1 MLNFP
6 LLERTLAAHGVT
18 LDKEALMRLDLYAE
32 RLIET
37 NRQFNLTAVTDPDEV
52 TVKHFADSLVLLGK
66 TEFPAGASLLDVG
79 TGAGF
84 PGLALKLA
92 RPDLQVAFLDGT
104 RKKLGFI
111 SSVLE
116 ETGLAGETLH
126 LRAEEA
132 GKLPKYREKFDFVTA
147 RAVADMAV
155 LVEYCLPFVRAGG
168 LFLAMKSAAAEEEVQ
183 NAAGA
188 VRLLGGKTEQ
198 NLLFDLV
205 ENTPRRIVFVRK
217 ISQTP
222 PKYPRASAKIAKSPL
237 K

>member
-18 LDKEALMRLDLYAE
+18 LDRKALMRLDLYAE

-37 NRQFNLTAVTDPDEV
+37 NRRFNLTAVTDPDEV

-116 ETGLAGETLH
+116 ETGLAGETMH

-132 GKLPKYREKFDFVTA
+132 GKQPKYREKFDFVTA

-168 LFLAMKSAAAEEEVQ
+168 LFLAMKSAADEEEVQ

>member
-18 LDKEALMRLDLYAE
+18 LDREALMRLDLYAE

-132 GKLPKYREKFDFVTA
+132 GKQPKYREKYDFVTA

-168 LFLAMKSAAAEEEVQ
+168 LFLAMKSAAAEEEIQ
-183 NAAGA
+183 SAAGA

>member
-6 LLERTLAAHGVT
+6 LLERTVAAHGVT
-18 LDKEALMRLDLYAE
+18 LDREALMRLDLYAE

-37 NRQFNLTAVTDPDEV
+37 NRRFNLTAVTDPDEV

-66 TEFPAGASLLDVG
+66 TELPAGASLLDVG

-132 GKLPKYREKFDFVTA
+132 GKQPKYREKFDFVTA

-168 LFLAMKSAAAEEEVQ
+168 LFLAMKSAAAEEEIQ

>member
-18 LDKEALMRLDLYAE
+18 LDREALMRLDLYAE

-37 NRQFNLTAVTDPDEV
+37 NRRFNLTAVTDPDEV
-52 TVKHFADSLVLLGK
+52 TVKHLADSLVLLGK
-66 TEFPAGASLLDVG
+66 TELPAGASLLDVG

-132 GKLPKYREKFDFVTA
+132 GKQPKYREKFDFVTA

-168 LFLAMKSAAAEEEVQ
+168 LFLAMKSAAAEEEIQ

>member
-18 LDKEALMRLDLYAE
+18 LDREALMRLDLYAE

-37 NRQFNLTAVTDPDEV
+37 NRRFNLTAVTDPDEV

-66 TEFPAGASLLDVG
+66 TELPAGASLLDVG

-132 GKLPKYREKFDFVTA
+132 GKQPKYREKFDFVTA

-168 LFLAMKSAAAEEEVQ
+168 LFLAMKSAAAEEEVLS
-183 NAAGA
+183 AAGA

>member
-18 LDKEALMRLDLYAE
+18 LDRKALMRLDLYAE

-37 NRQFNLTAVTDPDEV
+37 NRRFNLTAVTDPDEV

-132 GKLPKYREKFDFVTA
+132 GKQPKYREKFDFVTA

>member
-18 LDKEALMRLDLYAE
+18 LDREALMRLDLYAE

-37 NRQFNLTAVTDPDEV
+37 NRRFNLTAVTDPDEV

-66 TEFPAGASLLDVG
+66 TEIPAGASLLDVG

-132 GKLPKYREKFDFVTA
+132 GKQPKYREKFDFVTA

>member
-18 LDKEALMRLDLYAE
+18 LDREALMRLDLYAE

-37 NRQFNLTAVTDPDEV
+37 NRRFNLTAVTDPDEV

-132 GKLPKYREKFDFVTA
+132 GKQPKYREKFDFVTA

-183 NAAGA
+183 SAAGA

>member
-18 LDKEALMRLDLYAE
+18 LDREALMRLDLYAE

-37 NRQFNLTAVTDPDEV
+37 NRRFNLTAVTDPDEV

-132 GKLPKYREKFDFVTA
+132 GKQPKYREKFDFVTA

-222 PKYPRASAKIAKSPL
+222 AKYPRASAKIAKSPL

>member
-18 LDKEALMRLDLYAE
+18 LDREALMRLDLYAE

-37 NRQFNLTAVTDPDEV
+37 NRRFNLTAVTDPDEV

-66 TEFPAGASLLDVG
+66 TQFPAGASLLDVG

-132 GKLPKYREKFDFVTA
+132 GKQPKYREKFDFVTA

>member
-18 LDKEALMRLDLYAE
+18 LDRETLMRLDLYAE

-37 NRQFNLTAVTDPDEV
+37 NRRFNLTAVTDPDEV

-132 GKLPKYREKFDFVTA
+132 GKQPKYREKFDFVTA

-168 LFLAMKSAAAEEEVQ
+168 LFLAMKSAAAEEEIQ

>member
-18 LDKEALMRLDLYAE
+18 LDREALMRLDLYAE

-37 NRQFNLTAVTDPDEV
+37 NRRFNLTAVTDPDEV

-84 PGLALKLA
+84 PGLALKLV

-183 NAAGA
+183 SAAGA

>member
-66 TEFPAGASLLDVG
+66 TELPAGASLLDVG

-111 SSVLE
+111 LSVLE

-168 LFLAMKSAAAEEEVQ
+168 LFLAMKSAAAEEEIQ

>member
-1 MLNFP
+1 
-6 LLERTLAAHGVT
+6 
-18 LDKEALMRLDLYAE
+18 
-32 RLIET
+32 
-37 NRQFNLTAVTDPDEV
+37 
-52 TVKHFADSLVLLGK
+52 
-66 TEFPAGASLLDVG
+66 
-79 TGAGF
+79 
-84 PGLALKLA
+84 
-92 RPDLQVAFLDGT
+92 
-104 RKKLGFI
+104 
-111 SSVLE
+111 
-116 ETGLAGETLH
+116 
-126 LRAEEA
+126 
-132 GKLPKYREKFDFVTA
+132 
-147 RAVADMAV
+147 MAV

>member
-18 LDKEALMRLDLYAE
+18 LDREALMRLDLYAE

-37 NRQFNLTAVTDPDEV
+37 NRRFNLTAVTDPDEV

-222 PKYPRASAKIAKSPL
+222 AKYPRGSAKIAKSPL

>member
-18 LDKEALMRLDLYAE
+18 LGKEALARLDLYAE

-37 NRQFNLTAVTDPDEV
+37 NRRFNLTAVTDPDEV

-66 TEFPAGASLLDVG
+66 MDIPKGASLLDVG

-132 GKLPKYREKFDFVTA
+132 GKLPEYREKFDFVTA

-155 LVEYCLPFVRAGG
+155 LSEYCLPFVRVGG
-168 LFLAMKSAAAEEEVQ
+168 LFLALKSAAAEEEIQ

-188 VRLLGGKTEQ
+188 VRLLGGKAEQ

-222 PKYPRASAKIAKSPL
+222 AKYPRASAKIAKSPL

>member
-18 LDKEALMRLDLYAE
+18 LDRKALMRLDLYAE

-37 NRQFNLTAVTDPDEV
+37 NRRFNLTAVTDPDEV

-132 GKLPKYREKFDFVTA
+132 GKQPKYREKFDFVTA

-168 LFLAMKSAAAEEEVQ
+168 LFLAMKSAAAEEEIQ

>member
-37 NRQFNLTAVTDPDEV
+37 NRRFNLTAVTDPDEV

-168 LFLAMKSAAAEEEVQ
+168 LFLAMKSAAAEEEIQ

-198 NLLFDLV
+198 NLLFDLG
-205 ENTPRRIVFVRK
+205 ENTPRRIVFERK

-222 PKYPRASAKIAKSPL
+222 PKYPRGSAKTAKSPL

>member
-18 LDKEALMRLDLYAE
+18 LDREALMRLDLYAE

-37 NRQFNLTAVTDPDEV
+37 NRRFNLTAVTDPDEV

-66 TEFPAGASLLDVG
+66 TELPAGASLLDVG

-132 GKLPKYREKFDFVTA
+132 GKQPKYREKFDFVTA

-168 LFLAMKSAAAEEEVQ
+168 LFLAMKSAAAEEEIQ

>member
-18 LDKEALMRLDLYAE
+18 LDREALMRLDLYAE

-37 NRQFNLTAVTDPDEV
+37 NRRFNLTAVTDPDEV

-132 GKLPKYREKFDFVTA
+132 GKQPKYREKFDFVTA

-155 LVEYCLPFVRAGG
+155 LVEYCLPFVRVGG
-168 LFLAMKSAAAEEEVQ
+168 LFLAMKSAAAEEEIQ
-183 NAAGA
+183 SAAGA

>member
-6 LLERTLAAHGVT
+6 LLERTLAAHGVM
-18 LDKEALMRLDLYAE
+18 LDREALMRLDLYAE

-37 NRQFNLTAVTDPDEV
+37 NRRFNLTAVTDPDEV

-132 GKLPKYREKFDFVTA
+132 GKQPKYREKFDFVTA

>member
-18 LDKEALMRLDLYAE
+18 LDREALMRLDLYAE

-37 NRQFNLTAVTDPDEV
+37 NRRFNLTAVTDPDEV

-66 TEFPAGASLLDVG
+66 TQFPAGASLLDVG

-132 GKLPKYREKFDFVTA
+132 GKQPKYREKFDFVTA

-168 LFLAMKSAAAEEEVQ
+168 LFLAMKSAAAEEEIQ

>member
-18 LDKEALMRLDLYAE
+18 LDREALMRLDLYAE

-66 TEFPAGASLLDVG
+66 TQFPAGASLLDVG

-92 RPDLQVAFLDGT
+92 RPDLSVTVLDGT

-111 SSVLE
+111 RAVLE
-116 ETGLAGETLH
+116 ETGLVGETLH

-168 LFLAMKSAAAEEEVQ
+168 LFLAMKSAAAEEEIQ

>member
-1 MLNFP
+1 MLDRA

-18 LDKEALMRLDLYAE
+18 LEDSAYARLDLYAE
-32 RLIET
+32 RLLAT
-37 NRQFNLTAVTDPDEV
+37 NRQFNLTAVTDPRDV
-52 TVKHFADSLVLLGK
+52 TIKHFADSLVLLGK
-66 TEFPAGASLLDVG
+66 TEIPQGASLLDVG

-92 RPDLQVAFLDGT
+92 RPDLSVTVLDGT

-111 SSVLE
+111 ASVLSE
-116 ETGLAGETLH
+116 AGLSAETLH
-126 LRAEEA
+126 MRAEEA

-147 RAVADMAV
+147 RAVADMA
-155 LVEYCLPFVRAGG
+155 LLSEYCLPFVRVGG
-168 LFLAMKSAAAEEEVQ
+168 LFLAMKSAAAEEEIQ

-188 VRLLGGKTEQ
+188 VRLLGGKIEQ
-198 NLLFDLV
+198 DLLFDLV
-205 ENTPRRIVFVRK
+205 ENMPRRLVFVRK

-222 PKYPRASAKIAKSPL
+222 AKYPRASAKIAKSPL

>member
-18 LDKEALMRLDLYAE
+18 LDREALMRLDLYAE

-37 NRQFNLTAVTDPDEV
+37 NRRFNLTAVTDPDEV

-66 TEFPAGASLLDVG
+66 TQFPAGASLLDVG

-92 RPDLQVAFLDGT
+92 RPDLSVTVLDGT

-111 SSVLE
+111 RAVLE

-132 GKLPKYREKFDFVTA
+132 GKLPKYREKF
-147 RAVADMAV
+147 
-155 LVEYCLPFVRAGG
+155 
-168 LFLAMKSAAAEEEVQ
+168 AAAF
-183 NAAGA
+183 
-188 VRLLGGKTEQ
+188 R
-198 NLLFDLV
+198 
-205 ENTPRRIVFVRK
+205 
-217 ISQTP
+217 
-222 PKYPRASAKIAKSPL
+222 
-237 K
+237 

>member
-18 LDKEALMRLDLYAE
+18 LDREALMRLDLYAE

-37 NRQFNLTAVTDPDEV
+37 NRRFNLTAVTDPDEV

-66 TEFPAGASLLDVG
+66 TQFPAGASLLDVG

-92 RPDLQVAFLDGT
+92 RPDLSVTVLDGT

-111 SSVLE
+111 RAVLE

-168 LFLAMKSAAAEEEVQ
+168 LFLAMKSAAAEEEIQ

-198 NLLFDLV
+198 NLLFDLF

>member
-18 LDKEALMRLDLYAE
+18 LDREALMRLDLYAE

-37 NRQFNLTAVTDPDEV
+37 NRRFNLTAVTDPDEV

-66 TEFPAGASLLDVG
+66 TELPAGASLLDVG

-132 GKLPKYREKFDFVTA
+132 GKQPKYREKFDFVTA

-183 NAAGA
+183 SAAGA

>member
-1 MLNFP
+1 MLNFS

-18 LDKEALMRLDLYAE
+18 LDREALMRLDLYAE

-37 NRQFNLTAVTDPDEV
+37 NRRFNLTAVTDPDEV

>member
-168 LFLAMKSAAAEEEVQ
+168 LFLAMKSAAAEEEIQ

-188 VRLLGGKTEQ
+188 VRQLGGKTEQ

>member
-18 LDKEALMRLDLYAE
+18 LDREALMRLDLYAE

-37 NRQFNLTAVTDPDEV
+37 NRRFNLTAVTDPDEV

-66 TEFPAGASLLDVG
+66 TQFPAGASLLDVG

-168 LFLAMKSAAAEEEVQ
+168 LFLAMKSAAAEEEIQ

>member
-66 TEFPAGASLLDVG
+66 TQFPAGASLLDVG

-92 RPDLQVAFLDGT
+92 RPDLSVTVLDGT

-111 SSVLE
+111 RAVLE

-168 LFLAMKSAAAEEEVQ
+168 LFLAMKSAAAEEEIQ

>member
-37 NRQFNLTAVTDPDEV
+37 NRRFNLTAVTDPDEV

-66 TEFPAGASLLDVG
+66 TQFPAGASLLDVG

-92 RPDLQVAFLDGT
+92 RPDLSVTVLDGT

-111 SSVLE
+111 RAVLE
-116 ETGLAGETLH
+116 ETGLVGETLH

-168 LFLAMKSAAAEEEVQ
+168 LFLAMKSAAAEEEIQ

>member
-18 LDKEALMRLDLYAE
+18 LDREALMRLDLYAE

-37 NRQFNLTAVTDPDEV
+37 NRRFNLTAVTDPDEV

-66 TEFPAGASLLDVG
+66 TEFPAGASFLDVG

>member
-18 LDKEALMRLDLYAE
+18 LDREALMRLDLYAE

-37 NRQFNLTAVTDPDEV
+37 NRRFNLTAVTDPDEV

-168 LFLAMKSAAAEEEVQ
+168 LFLAMKSAAAGEEVQ
-183 NAAGA
+183 SAAGA

>member
-1 MLNFP
+1 MLNFR
-6 LLERTLAAHGVT
+6 LLERTLAAHGVP

-104 RKKLGFI
+104 RKKLGSI

-168 LFLAMKSAAAEEEVQ
+168 LFLAMKSAAAEEEIQ

-188 VRLLGGKTEQ
+188 VRQLGGKTEQ

>member
-18 LDKEALMRLDLYAE
+18 LDREALMRLDLYAE

-37 NRQFNLTAVTDPDEV
+37 NRRFNLTAVTDPDEV

-92 RPDLQVAFLDGT
+92 RPDLQAAFLDGT

-132 GKLPKYREKFDFVTA
+132 GKQPKYREKFDFVTA

-168 LFLAMKSAAAEEEVQ
+168 LFLAMKSAAAEEEIQ

>member
-37 NRQFNLTAVTDPDEV
+37 NRQFNLTAVTNPDEV

-92 RPDLQVAFLDGT
+92 RPDLSVTVLDGT

-111 SSVLE
+111 RAVLE

-168 LFLAMKSAAAEEEVQ
+168 LFLAMKSAAAEEEIQ

-188 VRLLGGKTEQ
+188 VRLLGGKAEQ